1 MGQVSGTGRMK
12 SPLFTQ
18 AGFAR
23 GMLALFGALQAA
35 CPMARAEGGQVTAVS
50 SQVSADYSRVTLP
63 DGTYQPETY
72 TFGEG
77 GHYASAMKDNSIDKL
92 KFIDLAQIIA
102 PALAKQNYVPETD
115 RDPNRTKLL
124 IMVYWGTTNGA
135 EGASNSEAYQNLQSN
150 QGTPTPPPTPP
161 PSGAHGGSTGN
172 DNSARANAARQDST
186 ASSLAVVAA
195 ENRNR
200 DENNERTA
208 QLLGYDG
215 ELASTSG
222 LELTA
227 FHNRREE
234 LIAEIEESRYFIVLM
249 AYDFQALWKHKQHK
263 LVWVTRFSI
272 RERGTNFD
280 KVLPAMTDYASAYF
294 GQDSGGLLRKPLPE
308 GHVEIGV
315 PKVLDATPGK

>member
-1 MGQVSGTGRMK
+1 M
-12 SPLFTQ
+12 
-18 AGFAR
+18 
-23 GMLALFGALQAA
+23 
-35 CPMARAEGGQVTAVS
+35 S
-50 SQVSADYSRVTLP
+50 SQVSADYARVTLP
-63 DGTYQPETY
+63 DGSYQTETY

-92 KFIDLAQIIA
+92 KFLDLAEIVA
-102 PALAKQNYVPETD
+102 PALAKQNYVPEAD
-115 RDPNRTKLL
+115 RDPGRTKLL

-135 EGASNSEAYQNLQSN
+135 EGASSSVAYQNAQAS

-161 PSGAHGGSTGN
+161 PAGAHGGGALGSDSSG
-172 DNSARANAARQDST
+172 RANAARQDST

-234 LIAEIEESRYFIVLM
+234 LISEIEESRYFIVLM
-249 AYDFQALWKHKQHK
+249 AYDFQELWKHKQHK
-263 LVWVTRFSI
+263 LFWVTRFSI
-272 RERGTNFD
+272 REQGTNFE

-315 PKVLDATPGK
+315 PRSLGTTPEK